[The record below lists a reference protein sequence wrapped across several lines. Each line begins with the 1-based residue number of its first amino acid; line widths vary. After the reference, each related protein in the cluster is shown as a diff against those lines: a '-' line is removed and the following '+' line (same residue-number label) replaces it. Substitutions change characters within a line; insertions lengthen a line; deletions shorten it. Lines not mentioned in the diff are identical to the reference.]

1 MLNALSVD
9 VEDYHDQLA
18 LDFQNRIVPPSRE
31 VELATDRLLAILAEY
46 GVRGTFFVLGE
57 IAEHFPGLVRRIADQ
72 GHQLGVH
79 GYYHHRVFG
88 LSPEGFRQSIDR
100 AKKLIEDVAGQTA
113 DAHRAVAFSVVQSTL
128 WALDILVELGFRY
141 DSSIFPFWG
150 RRYGIPMAPRGPYRH
165 RHPDGRI
172 IWEVP
177 MSTVIRYGRRWPAC
191 GGGYLRHFPL
201 WFTDRAIASLNREG
215 LGAVVYLHPYELEVA
230 PVIQPL
236 PNMSL
241 AERFKFA
248 FFNYHQLR
256 CRQTVAGKLRLLL
269 RKYRFGTIEQVVSS
283 LPELAGGCHVEG
295 RSQSHLD
302 A

>member
-1 MLNALSVD
+1 MLNVLSVD

-18 LDFQNRIVPPSRE
+18 LDFQNRIVPPCRE
-31 VELATDRLLAILAEY
+31 VELATDRMLALLAEY

-57 IAEHFPGLVRRIADQ
+57 IAEHFPQLARRIAQQ

-79 GYYHHRVFG
+79 GYHHHHVYQ
-88 LSPEGFRQSIDR
+88 LSPEEFRQSIDR
-100 AKKLIEDVAGQTA
+100 AKKLIEDVTGQTA
-113 DAHRAVAFSVVQSTL
+113 DAHRAVAFSIVQSTL

-141 DSSIFPFWG
+141 DSSIFPFGGW
-150 RRYGIPMAPRGPYRH
+150 RYGIPMAPRSPYRH
-165 RHPDGRI
+165 RHPDGRM

-177 MSTVIRYGRRWPAC
+177 MSTVIRFGRRWPAC

-201 WFTDRAIASLNREG
+201 WFTDRTIAALNREG
-215 LGAVVYLHPYELEVA
+215 LGAVVYLHPYELEIS
-230 PVIQPL
+230 PVIRPL

-241 AERFKFA
+241 TERCRFA

-256 CRQTVAGKLRLLL
+256 CRRTVAGKLRVLL

-283 LPELAGGCHVEG
+283 LPELTGGQAGECKSRFSPDV
-295 RSQSHLD
+295 
-302 A
+302 